1 MRVLNGAITV
11 ISPWETP
18 LATHWQPTVDNA
30 GPATDEAQSGSVSDR
45 TREAWF
51 VEFDGLSEDDVRTR
65 INRKFYDNQV
75 AEFAREWLT
84 HREALRL
91 RHDMRGHQY
100 LAERA
105 RDVATDASRLAQE
118 ANNTARAAVDA
129 ANAAQEAIKAVHRE
143 ALAGAM
149 TARLSVII
157 AVLAL
162 AAAAATV
169 VFR

>member
-1 MRVLNGAITV
+1 
-11 ISPWETP
+11 
-18 LATHWQPTVDNA
+18 LATHWQPTIDNA
-30 GPATDEAQSGSVSDR
+30 GPAADDAHSGSVSDR

-100 LAERA
+100 LSERA
-105 RDVATDASRLAQE
+105 RDIATDASRLAQE
-118 ANNTARAAVDA
+118 ANDTARAARDA
-129 ANAAQEAIKAVHRE
+129 INAAQEAIKAVRRD
-143 ALAGAM
+143 AGVSHM
-149 TARLSVII
+149 TARVALLV
-157 AVLAL
+157 AFLAL
-162 AAAAATV
+162 GAAAAE
-169 VFR
+169 VFLK

>member
-1 MRVLNGAITV
+1 
-11 ISPWETP
+11 
-18 LATHWQPTVDNA
+18 LATHWQPTIDNA
-30 GPATDEAQSGSVSDR
+30 GPAADEAHSGSVSDR

-84 HREALRL
+84 HRDALRL

-105 RDVATDASRLAQE
+105 KDVATDASRLAQE
-118 ANNTARAAVDA
+118 ANDTARVALAA
-129 ANAAQEAIKAVHRE
+129 ANTAQEAIKAARRE

-149 TARLSVII
+149 TARLSLLI

-162 AAAAATV
+162 GAAAAAIL
-169 VFR
+169 FK